1 MRRSRLLLSAA
12 AAALLATA
20 GCGAAEESSDAAAS
34 SSGSSSASSGSSAG
48 SSAPSSQP
56 APSSTA
62 PATPS
67 PAQLPGGGTRVLPD
81 HRLVGFAGAPSS
93 PAFGRLTGDLA
104 AAADQLRQQAAGYG
118 GDRPVLPV
126 FELIATVAHDVP
138 GPNGTYSTAA
148 DDAVVQ
154 QYLDAARAARALLL
168 INIQPGTGDFLPAVQ
183 YYEKW
188 LVQPDVGVAL
198 DPEWA
203 VERGQVPGT
212 VFGHATG
219 AEIDSVAAY
228 LDGLVS
234 ARQLPQKVLVYHQLK
249 AQIVSGEEAL
259 VDRPGVALVK
269 VVDGIG
275 APADKI
281 GTYQRVIASN
291 PPFVHA
297 GFKLFYE
304 EDARSGPLMEPPA
317 VLGLTPQPEYVLY
330 E

>member
-12 AAALLATA
+12 VAALLATA
-20 GCGAAEESSDAAAS
+20 GCSSAQGSDQDSADPSATSAAPSSGASSAPAS
-34 SSGSSSASSGSSAG
+34 SSS
-48 SSAPSSQP
+48 
-56 APSSTA
+56 A
-62 PATPS
+62 PATSSEPS
-67 PAQLPGGGTRVLPD
+67 PPQLPGGGTRVFPD

-93 PAFGRLTGDLA
+93 PAFGRLTGDLT

-126 FELIATVAHDVP
+126 FELIATVAHDKP
-138 GPNGTYSTAA
+138 GPNRNYATSA

-154 QYLDAARAARALLL
+154 QYLDAARAAGALLL

-188 LVQPDVGVAL
+188 LEQPDVGIAL

-203 VERGQVPGT
+203 VEPGQVPGN

-219 AEIDSVAAY
+219 AEIDAVAAY
-228 LDGLVS
+228 LDGLVTEH
-234 ARQLPQKVLVYHQLK
+234 RLPQKVLVYHQLK
-249 AQIVSGEEAL
+249 VQIVTGEDAL

-275 APADKI
+275 AEADKI
-281 GTYQRVIASN
+281 GTYQRVVAGM

-304 EDARSGPLMEPPA
+304 EDARSGPLMEPAA

>member
-1 MRRSRLLLSAA
+1 MRRSRLLLGALAVTLLGASACGSGDGSRRAEAAATSAA
-12 AAALLATA
+12 PSAAT
-20 GCGAAEESSDAAAS
+20 
-34 SSGSSSASSGSSAG
+34 SSA
-48 SSAPSSQP
+48 APSS
-56 APSSTA
+56 SSPPTSSA
-62 PATPS
+62 PATPT
-67 PAQLPGGGTRVLPD
+67 PAQLPGGGTRVFPD

-93 PAFGRLTGDLA
+93 PAFGRLTGDLT

-118 GDRPVLPV
+118 GGPPVLPV
-126 FELIATVAHDVP
+126 FELIASVAHDKP
-138 GPNGTYSTAA
+138 GPNGTYSTGA

-154 QYLDAARAARALLL
+154 SYLDAARAAGALLL
-168 INIQPGTGDFLPAVQ
+168 IDIQPGTGDFLPAVQ

-203 VERGQVPGT
+203 VDPGQVPGN
-212 VFGHATG
+212 VFGHTTG
-219 AEIDSVAAY
+219 TEIDGVAGY

-234 ARQLPQKVLVYHQLK
+234 AHRLPQKVLVYHQLK
-249 AQIVSGEEAL
+249 AQIVTGEDAL

-275 APADKI
+275 APADKV
-281 GTYQRVIASN
+281 GTYQRVIATK

-304 EDARSGPLMEPPA
+304 EDARSGPLMDPAA
-317 VLGLTPQPEYVLY
+317 VLALDPQPEYVLY